1 MEALRPDFRI
11 ACTGT
16 PVENRLLDLWNL
28 FDTVQPG
35 LLGSAKEFSKKFE
48 SNAKFSQQE
57 SSLRDLK
64 TQLLYEKPHAFLVRR
79 LKSDVLELPKKHEHK
94 ISCAMSSIEIEKH
107 QELAFDIGANAKT
120 KSKLDFLHQ
129 FARLY
134 QHPLLLEGNT
144 DESSVEILKTSSS
157 KLRKVLEVLRDIQA
171 KGEKT
176 IVFARHKDV
185 QRMLARVFTAEFGKP
200 VRVIN
205 GDTPRATSLRKAG
218 METRKRSLEEFA
230 KTDGFQVIVLS
241 PFVAGVGLTIV
252 DESCDPLRAMV
263 ESSS

>member
-1 MEALRPDFRI
+1 
-11 ACTGT
+11 
-16 PVENRLLDLWNL
+16 
-28 FDTVQPG
+28 
-35 LLGSAKEFSKKFE
+35 
-48 SNAKFSQQE
+48 
-57 SSLRDLK
+57 
-64 TQLLYEKPHAFLVRR
+64 
-79 LKSDVLELPKKHEHK
+79 
-94 ISCAMSSIEIEKH
+94 
-107 QELAFDIGANAKT
+107 
-120 KSKLDFLHQ
+120 
-129 FARLY
+129 
-134 QHPLLLEGNT
+134 LLEGNT

-230 KTDGFQVIVLS
+230 KTEGFQVIVLS

-252 DESCDPLRAMV
+252 EANHVIHYGRWWNPAV
-263 ESSS
+263 EAQATDRVYRIGQPREVHVYLPILEAPTSQLSKTFDQLLDNLIERKKKLAEGILNKDNFLMPQEQEEQAALEVIIDLEKANTSFQ